1 MINSRITTYHTI
13 APKLESLNDQN
24 LLELLEK
31 SVSIHFGMGGTS
43 VLLKIDG
50 INIFVKKVPLT
61 DVEILPE
68 NIMSTENIFELP
80 TYYQYGIGSAGFGAW
95 RELSAHI
102 MSTEWV
108 LRKDCPNF
116 PLMYHWRILPDST
129 LKTLPTSVEGYSIR
143 SMYQH
148 PTTDSLN
155 LIKQGELGLFCE
167 GDKLYCKAHNKEK
180 IQIIRADNINI
191 QGIDPQSYDKI
202 IKTMHEEQSQE
213 PPENIKNITEA
224 EKAEVLEFASLHGY
238 IPEKL
243 ERLVEYWG
251 GSSTIRARLE
261 AREKASANLVL
272 FLEYIPETLQ
282 QWLDRQFIKGNITDS
297 MIAMVESDLKAITSF
312 VSNRGLL
319 HFDANFMNIL
329 TDGHRLYLTDFGLAT
344 SSIFKLSKTEIK
356 FIEAHRDYDQRYIAA
371 MWVNWIG
378 TTIFGKKNI
387 KAKLHEYIAGKGEE
401 LVPFLAKA
409 IIIRDAQHWIAMNMF
424 FKDLKNEIRSGKVDV
439 PPVAWASS
447 RVSAVNTIGNHN

>member
-1 MINSRITTYHTI
+1 MLNSRITTYHTI
-13 APKLESLNDQN
+13 APKLESLCNQD
-24 LLELLEK
+24 LLDLLEK
-31 SVSIHFGMGGTS
+31 SAAIHSGMGGTS
-43 VLLKIDG
+43 VLLNIDG
-50 INIFVKKVPLT
+50 INIFVKKVPIT

-68 NIMSTENIFELP
+68 NFMSTKNIFELP
-80 TYYQYGIGSAGFGAW
+80 PYYQYGIGSAGFGAW

-102 MSTEWV
+102 MSTDWV

-143 SMYQH
+143 LMYQY
-148 PTTDSLN
+148 PTADSLK
-155 LIKQGELGLFCE
+155 LIKQGELGIFCE
-167 GDKLYCKAHNKEK
+167 GDKLYCKVHNKEK
-180 IQIIRADNINI
+180 MQIIRADSTNI
-191 QGIDPQSYDKI
+191 QCIDTGSFDKI
-202 IKTMHEEQSQE
+202 IKTMQEEQRQQPQE
-213 PPENIKNITEA
+213 KINSMAEA
-224 EKAEVLEFASLHGY
+224 ENMAVLEFASLHGY

-251 GSSTIRARLE
+251 GSSVIRARLE

-282 QWLDRQFIKGNITDS
+282 QWLDRQFIKGRITDS
-297 MIAMVESDLKAITSF
+297 AITMVESDLKVITSF
-312 VSNRGLL
+312 INNRGLL
-319 HFDANFMNIL
+319 HFDADFKNIL
-329 TDGHRLYLTDFGLAT
+329 TDGHCLYLTDFGLAA
-344 SSIFKLSKTEIK
+344 SSIFKLSETEIK
-356 FIEAHRDYDQRYIAA
+356 FIEAHRNYDQRYIAA

-401 LVPFLAKA
+401 LVPLLATA

-424 FKDLKNEIRSGKVDV
+424 FKNLKNEIRSGKVGV
-439 PPVAWASS
+439 PPMAWASIDKK
-447 RVSAVNTIGNHN
+447 N